1 MAVLV
6 VPIATPTQVLGSGFV
21 AAWKPDKLVVVT
33 CLHIL
38 GDKSS
43 NVGIVIP
50 PNGGDCSRV
59 QLYPISGSLPLLNA
73 RVVMVDPSTDLVF
86 LVADWKERI
95 DSPMFIDSPDDVHV
109 GDEVVVITYPF
120 AGDVGGYFLAT
131 WTPCHITALGRRDFV
146 PNIGVREQILTYQ
159 AHPGSSGGPVVRRSD
174 GRICGVLRG
183 NLAPPASILIGGV
196 AVGADSSVTFATSAE
211 VIPQIIEHIFQD

>member
-1 MAVLV
+1 MAIIV
-6 VPIATPTQVLGSGFV
+6 VPIATPTKVLGSGFV

-33 CLHIL
+33 CLHIF
-38 GDKSS
+38 GENSS
-43 NVGIVIP
+43 NAGIVIP

-59 QLYPISGSLPLLNA
+59 QLYPISGSLPLVPVKIA
-73 RVVMVDPSTDLVF
+73 MVDPSTDLAF
-86 LVADWKERI
+86 LVANWKEII
-95 DSPMFIDSPDDVHV
+95 DPPMFIDSPDDVHV

-120 AGDVGGYFLAT
+120 AGDVSGYFLAT
-131 WTPCHITALGRRDFV
+131 WTPCYITALGRRELV

-183 NLAPPASILIGGV
+183 NLAPPASIFVGGV
-196 AVGADSSVTFATSAE
+196 PIGADSSVTFTTSAE
-211 VIPQIIEHIFQD
+211 VIPQIINHLLRN